1 MRLKASLS
9 QPKGEGEAMSIFDD
23 LLDLAVDVTS
33 TVVAEVVASPIT
45 IVTKG
50 VELAE
55 KTVDKI
61 EKEVEDK
68 LP

>member
-1 MRLKASLS
+1 
-9 QPKGEGEAMSIFDD
+9 MSIFDD